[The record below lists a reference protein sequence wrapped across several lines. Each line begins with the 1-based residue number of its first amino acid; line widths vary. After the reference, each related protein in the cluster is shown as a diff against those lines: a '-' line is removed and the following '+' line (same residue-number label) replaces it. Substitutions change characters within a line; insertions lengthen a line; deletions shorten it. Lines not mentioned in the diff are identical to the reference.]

1 MGPQS
6 NIIGALIKKGKCGN
20 RHHQDAVSR
29 WNYTVESNEATKNKE
44 RSLKQT
50 LPWLLQEE
58 LTLPKSDLT
67 PLAYR
72 TERQGIP
79 VFIPP
84 YEIEAEVGF
93 SVEYIHKRFGGFA
106 PLAKA
111 IKKYNDE
118 EKHPAIPFP
127 HWM

>member
-79 VFIPP
+79 VF
-84 YEIEAEVGF
+84 EVTQLVVLCYGSPQKLKHF
-93 SVEYIHKRFGGFA
+93 
-106 PLAKA
+106 
-111 IKKYNDE
+111 KYL
-118 EKHPAIPFP
+118 I
-127 HWM
+127 